1 MKFQLTQDYHIHSVL
16 STCSS
21 DERQSPERIL
31 QYALDEG
38 LDEIVITDHL
48 WDAAVPGANS
58 WYAPQDIAHVSKSL
72 PLPQADGVKFYF
84 GCETE
89 WRKDYVLGLAKENL
103 DLFDFIIIPT
113 SHFHF
118 VDFTMDPKAG
128 VEERAKAYID
138 RLDRLLDLDLPFRKI
153 GIAHPACGLLSVPG
167 QKGTWKNILDAVP
180 TDEYHRIFARIRE
193 KGAGVELNDDDF
205 DFSRKTPDEIESTVR
220 PFAIAKEEGCKFY
233 FGSDAHH
240 PNIFALSRE
249 RLNFAVEAIGL
260 NEDDKFRI

>member
-31 QYALDEG
+31 RYAIEEG
-38 LDEIVITDHL
+38 LSEIVITDHL
-48 WDAAVPGANS
+48 WDSAVPGANA
-58 WYAPQDIAHVSKSL
+58 WYAPQNIAHVKKSL
-72 PLPQADGVKFYF
+72 PLPQSDGVKFYF

-89 WRKDYVLGLAKENL
+89 WRKDYVLGIAKENL
-103 DLFDFIIIPT
+103 DEFDFIVIPT
-113 SHFHF
+113 THLNS
-118 VDFTMDPKAG
+118 DFTMDPAAG

-153 GIAHPACGLLSVPG
+153 GIAHLACGLLSIPG
-167 QKGTWKNILDAVP
+167 QKGTWKDILDAVP
-180 TDEYHRIFARIRE
+180 DDEYRRIFARIRE
-193 KGAGVELNDDDF
+193 KGAGVELNGDDF
-205 DFSRKTPDEIESTVR
+205 DFSRKTPDEIASTVR

-240 PNIFALSRE
+240 PNIFALSKE
-249 RLNFAVEAIGL
+249 RLSYAVDALGL
-260 NEDDKFRI
+260 TEDDKFHI